1 MKLLRRLH
9 YWLRNS
15 RHAADLAEEMEFH
28 RAMLARDGAPPA
40 ALGNTTLA
48 RDGAPPAALG
58 NTTLAREDARAVWIW
73 PWLESL
79 WQDAAYGIR
88 AMRREPAFTLTALAA
103 LASAIG
109 VNTSLFTV
117 FNAFALQSWT
127 VRDPA
132 SVVTIHRFTRD
143 GGGDFGIAEYRYFA
157 QHAHSF
163 AGLIAMR
170 NGEEVKLDDRPLQ
183 LTYVSA
189 NYFRLL
195 GIGLERGRGFLDE
208 EDNPGDPQAVV
219 VLSYLTWQ
227 NRFGGDPQIVGRRI
241 RLDDVPFT
249 VVGVAPEDFHGTNPL
264 ANDVWAPLPA
274 KLLLRPSDAGS
285 RAWLTSPDFCCTPIA
300 GRLAPGVTR
309 HAAEAEIS
317 VLLHQ
322 FLAETH
328 VVRDPARIV
337 VAGTSWIESPR
348 KKRQVIPTLS
358 VLFLAVTLI
367 LLLACANVGNLLVAR
382 AAARRREIAVR
393 LSLGGSRIRLVRQL
407 LVESLLLALAA
418 AAVAFPLGFIAS
430 KGLIRRLAGPAWYPL
445 TPDLHV
451 LAYTLAIAFLSCLAF
466 GLAPALHGTSGGIAT
481 ALKSDATLGRARLPL
496 RSVLLAVQVAISVVL
511 LAGAG
516 ILVRG
521 LSRAQ
526 NIDPGFDVR
535 NVTVLSVEL
544 PAKEYTGPRTQALT
558 ANLEAQL
565 EHSPD
570 LPASALAQGAPLGN
584 ATYSTNFQLLTP
596 QRSPMMQIWAMQISP
611 AYFDVLRIRIVEGH
625 NLTADDTPAC
635 VVVNQSAAKRW
646 WPGESAIGKSV
657 FAYRKVRQVV
667 GVVADTYT
675 HDLHTSDEPM
685 LYLPITGAQGAPVIL
700 VHDRNTAAV
709 DRVAALVKQIEPR
722 AQLRSEPL
730 SANFDRQ
737 MEPNLIGAEI
747 AGFLGLLA
755 LGIASVGMA
764 GVFAYV
770 VGRRTREIGVR
781 MALGAESSQIV
792 RLVLASTLRPLVSG
806 LAVGLTLAGA
816 VSLLLAGLLPG
827 VKSTDPLAYINVV
840 LLLGVAVAL
849 ASAVPARR
857 ATKVDPVKALR
868 CD

>member
-1 MKLLRRLH
+1 MKKLTRRIL
-9 YWLRNS
+9 YWLESR
-15 RHAADLAEEMEFH
+15 RHADDLAEEMEFH
-28 RAMLARDGAPPA
+28 RAMLARDGAPQ
-40 ALGNTTLA
+40 
-48 RDGAPPAALG
+48 AALG
-58 NTTLAREDARAVWIW
+58 NTTLARENARAVWIW
-73 PWLESL
+73 PWLEGL
-79 WQDAAYGIR
+79 WQDAAYGLR
-88 AMRREPAFTLTALAA
+88 AMRREPAFTFTALAA
-103 LASAIG
+103 LACAIG
-109 VNTSLFTV
+109 VNTGLFTV
-117 FNAFALQSWT
+117 FNAFALQAWT

-143 GGGDFGIAEYRYFA
+143 GAGGFGIAEYRYLT
-157 QHAHSF
+157 QHSRSLE
-163 AGLIAMR
+163 GLIAMS
-170 NGEEVKLDDRPLQ
+170 NGEEVKLGDRPLQ
-183 LTYVSA
+183 LTYVSG
-189 NYFRLL
+189 NYFRVL

-219 VLSYLTWQ
+219 VLSHDTWQ
-227 NRFGGDPQIVGRRI
+227 NRFGGDPQIVGRSI

-264 ANDVWAPLPA
+264 RNEVWAPLPA
-274 KLLLRPSDAGS
+274 KLLLRPSDPAS
-285 RAWLTSPDFCCTPIA
+285 LAWLTNPDFCCTPIA

-309 HAAEAEIS
+309 ATAEAEVS

-322 FLAETH
+322 FLVETR
-328 VVRDPARIV
+328 VVREPFRIV
-337 VAGTSWIESPR
+337 MAGTSWLDSPR
-348 KKRQVIPTLS
+348 KKKQVIPTLS
-358 VLFLAVTLI
+358 VLFLAVTLV

-393 LSLGGSRIRLVRQL
+393 LSLGGSRIRLIRQL

-418 AAVAFPLGFIAS
+418 AAIAFPLGFVAS
-430 KGLIRRLAGPAWYPL
+430 KALIRQLAGPAWYPL

-451 LAYTLAIAFLSCLAF
+451 LAYTLAIAVLSCLAF

-481 ALKSDATLGRARLPL
+481 ALKADAQLSRVRLPL
-496 RSVLLAVQVAISVVL
+496 RSILLGVQVAISVVL

-544 PAKEYTGPRTQALT
+544 PAKLYTGPRTQALT

-565 EHSPD
+565 DRSPG
-570 LPASALAQGAPLGN
+570 LPPSALAQTAPLGN
-584 ATYSTNFQLLTP
+584 STYSTNFQLLTP
-596 QRSPMMQIWAMQISP
+596 NRSPMMQIWATQVSP
-611 AYFDVLRIRIVEGH
+611 AYFDVLRIPFVEGH

-635 VVVNQSAAKRW
+635 LVVNESAAKRW

-657 FAYRKVRQVV
+657 FAYRKVRQIV
-667 GVVADTYT
+667 GVVADSYT

-700 VHDRNTAAV
+700 VHERNTAAV
-709 DRVAALVKQIEPR
+709 DRVSAMVKQLEPR
-722 AQLRSEPL
+722 AQIHAEPL

-737 MEPNLIGAEI
+737 MEPNRIGAAL

-781 MALGAESSQIV
+781 MALGAQSAQIV
-792 RLVLASTLRPLVSG
+792 RLVLGSTLQPLVCG
-806 LAVGLTLAGA
+806 LAVGLVFA
-816 VSLLLAGLLPG
+816 VAISMLLAGLLPG
-827 VKSTDPLAYINVV
+827 VKPTDPLAYINVV
-840 LLLGVAVAL
+840 LLLGIAVAL

>member
-1 MKLLRRLH
+1 MKLLRRLC
-9 YWLRNS
+9 YCLENS
-15 RHAADLAEEMEFH
+15 RRTAELAEEMEFH

-40 ALGNTTLA
+40 VM
-48 RDGAPPAALG
+48 G
-58 NTTLAREDARAVWIW
+58 NTTLAREDARAVWIR

-79 WQDAAYGIR
+79 WQDAAYGLR
-88 AMRREPAFTLTALAA
+88 AMRREPAFTATALLA
-103 LASAIG
+103 LSSAIG
-109 VNTSLFTV
+109 VNTGLFTV

-132 SVVTIHRFTRD
+132 RVVTLHRFTRN
-143 GGGDFGIAEYRYFA
+143 GGGDFGISEYRYLT
-157 QHAHSF
+157 QHARSF
-163 AGLIAMR
+163 TGLIAMS
-170 NGEEVKLDDRPLQ
+170 NGEEVKLGDRPLQ
-183 LTYVSA
+183 LTYVSG

-195 GIGLERGRGFLDE
+195 GVEPELGRGFLDE
-208 EDNPGDPQAVV
+208 EDRPGDPQAVV
-219 VLSYLTWQ
+219 VLSHDTWQ
-227 NRFGGDPQIVGRRI
+227 NRFGGDPQIVGRTI
-241 RLDDVPFT
+241 RLEDVPFT

-264 ANDVWAPLPA
+264 RNDVWVPLPA
-274 KLLLRPSDAGS
+274 KLLLRPADPGS
-285 RAWLTSPDFCCTPIA
+285 QAWLTNPDFCCTPVA

-309 HAAEAEIS
+309 AAAEAEVS

-322 FLAETH
+322 FLVETR

-337 VAGTSWIESPR
+337 VAGTSWIENPS

-358 VLFLAVTLI
+358 ILFLAVTLV

-393 LSLGGSRIRLVRQL
+393 LSLGGSRIRLIRQL

-418 AAVAFPLGFIAS
+418 AAIAFPLGFAAS
-430 KGLIRRLAGPAWYPL
+430 KGLIHRLAGPAWYPL
-445 TPDLHV
+445 TPNLHV

-481 ALKSDATLGRARLPL
+481 ALKADAPLRRAGLPL
-496 RSVLLAVQVAISVVL
+496 RSVLLGVQVAISVVL

-544 PAKEYTGPRTQALT
+544 PAKQYTGPRTKVLT

-565 EHSPD
+565 DRSPD
-570 LPASALAQGAPLGN
+570 LPPSALAQTAPLGN

-596 QRSPMMQIWAMQISP
+596 QRSPMLQIWATQVSP
-611 AYFDVLRIRIVEGH
+611 AYFDVLRIRFVEGH
-625 NLTADDTPAC
+625 NLTADDTPPSL
-635 VVVNQSAAKRW
+635 VVNESAAKRW
-646 WPGESAIGKSV
+646 WPGESAVGKSV
-657 FAYRKVRQVV
+657 FAYRKVRQIV

-709 DRVAALVKQIEPR
+709 DRVAAMVRQIEPR
-722 AQLRSEPL
+722 AQVHAEPL

-737 MEPNLIGAEI
+737 MEPNLIGAAL

-755 LGIASVGMA
+755 LGIASVGMS

-781 MALGAESSQIV
+781 MALGAKPAQIV
-792 RLVLASTLRPLVSG
+792 RLVLASTLRPLACG
-806 LAVGLTLAGA
+806 LAVGLALAAGLS
-816 VSLLLAGLLPG
+816 VLLAGLLPG
-827 VKSTDPLAYINVV
+827 VKPADPLAYLNVV
-840 LLLGVAVAL
+840 LLLSVAVAL

-857 ATKVDPVKALR
+857 ATKVDPVRALR
-868 CD
+868 WE